1 MADDEGNVSSD
12 AYCSSDDEDL
22 GDVDFHTEVDDN
34 VGKKHLG
41 DDKEQKTDAGKNKRL
56 KVNKVTTRSRSKTDE
71 GTSKSPHTPKKAI
84 TSGEGC
90 SESPK

>member
-1 MADDEGNVSSD
+1 MVDDEGNESSD

-34 VGKKHLG
+34 VVIKIVTTNDPFLNKIGIKYCG
-41 DDKEQKTDAGKNKRL
+41 RDVQTGKNKRL

-71 GTSKSPHTPKKAI
+71 GT
-84 TSGEGC
+84 
-90 SESPK
+90 